1 MCDNLHLNSL
11 KQCETPLNTLF
22 FSEFNK
28 NLLQRGI
35 RQAFKNKTGI
45 AIDYQNP
52 DDLYG
57 IMRVVFINNSG
68 DHHTNVNEQVKAMNT
83 RVIETAI
90 SQIQTG
96 VSQYIAY
103 AQDIDTISTPM
114 DRPINTSTTG
124 NKIEYNNKIGLS

>member
-1 MCDNLHLNSL
+1 MSNLHLNSV

-35 RQAFKNKTGI
+35 RQAFKDRTGI
-45 AIDYQNP
+45 SIDYQNS

-68 DHHTNVNEQVKAMNT
+68 DHQKEVNKQVKMMNA
-83 RVIETAI
+83 RVIETAL

-96 VSQYIAY
+96 VSQYISY
-103 AQDIDTISTPM
+103 VSELDTATVPL
-114 DRPINTSTTG
+114 DQPINTSTVG
-124 NKIEYNNKIGLS
+124 KKIPYNNKIGIN

>member
-1 MCDNLHLNSL
+1 MCDNLHLDSL
-11 KQCETPLNTLF
+11 NQCETPLNTLF
-22 FSEFNK
+22 FSEFNQ

-45 AIDYQNP
+45 AIDYQNS

-68 DHHTNVNEQVKAMNT
+68 DHNSNINEQVKFMNS
-83 RVIETAI
+83 RVIETAT

-96 VSQYIAY
+96 VSQYISY
-103 AQDIDTISTPM
+103 VQDIDSTRTLLDQPV
-114 DRPINTSTTG
+114 NTSTYG
-124 NKIEYNNKIGLS
+124 KKIGINNKIGIN

>member
-1 MCDNLHLNSL
+1 MCDNLHLDSL
-11 KQCETPLNTLF
+11 KQCETPLNKLF

-35 RQAFKNKTGI
+35 RQTFKNKTGI

-57 IMRVVFINNSG
+57 IMRMVFINNSG
-68 DHHTNVNEQVKAMNT
+68 DHYNRVNEQVKELNT
-83 RVIETAI
+83 RVIATAI

-103 AQDIDTISTPM
+103 TRDIDTISVPL
-114 DRPINTSTTG
+114 DQPINTSTTG
-124 NKIEYNNKIGLS
+124 NKIDFNNKIGIN

>member
-1 MCDNLHLNSL
+1 MSNLHLNSM

-22 FSEFNK
+22 FSEFNR
-28 NLLQRGI
+28 NILQRGI
-35 RQAFKNKTGI
+35 RQSFKDRTGI
-45 AIDYQNP
+45 SIDYQNP

-68 DHHTNVNEQVKAMNT
+68 DHQKDVNKQVKAMNT
-83 RVIETAI
+83 RVIETAL

-103 AQDIDTISTPM
+103 VNDIDTTSIPLDQPM
-114 DRPINTSTTG
+114 NTSTSG
-124 NKIEYNNKIGLS
+124 KKLGYNNKIGIN

>member
-1 MCDNLHLNSL
+1 MCDNLHLDSL
-11 KQCETPLNTLF
+11 QQCETPLNTLF
-22 FSEFNK
+22 FSDFNK

-35 RQAFKNKTGI
+35 RQAFKNRTGI

-57 IMRVVFINNSG
+57 IMRMVFINNAG
-68 DHHTNVNEQVKAMNT
+68 DHHTQVNKQVQMMNG
-83 RVIETAI
+83 RVIETAL

-103 AQDIDTISTPM
+103 AEDIDSTRTLL
-114 DRPINTSTTG
+114 DRPANTSTVG
-124 NKIEYNNKIGLS
+124 KKMDFNDKIGFN